1 MNQGELFA
9 SPSNAVIQAPL
20 PATDPKDARVN
31 RPIRNQME
39 MVVRD
44 LESLIPDDHPARA
57 VWQFLDRMELSAFY
71 ASIKSVQSSPGRPAT
86 DPQTLL
92 ALWVYAT
99 VDGVG
104 SARRLERLCQEH
116 DVYRWLVGGVPIN
129 YHMLSDFRV
138 EHKEALDTLLTEII
152 AAMMRAELVTLKRV
166 AQDGTKVRANAGGG
180 SFHRRATLDKCHREA
195 KEQVE
200 LLAKEREH
208 PDPELSRRERAARER
223 AAKEREWRVE
233 EALKNLEEVQ
243 AAKERQKKRAG
254 KKRAEKITEARA
266 STTDP
271 EARVMRMPDGGFRPA
286 YNVQLVTDVDS
297 LVVVGVA
304 VSNSGTDQ
312 GEALEVE
319 QQVAKRAGKHP
330 EQYLMDSGF
339 VDLEQIIEMER
350 SGVAV
355 YAPPKAGHEA
365 PKANDPAEIAKWRAR
380 MSTEEGKETYKQRDS
395 TAEWSN
401 AQIKGRH
408 GVHQFGVRGIERV
421 TSFMLLMAVTHN
433 LLRWITLTT

>member
-1 MNQGELFA
+1 MSQGELFV
-9 SPSNAVIQAPL
+9 SPSNAATGASQ

-57 VWQFLDRMELSAFY
+57 VWQFLDRMDLSAFY
-71 ASIKSVQSSPGRPAT
+71 SSIKSVQSSPGRPAT

-104 SARRLERLCQEH
+104 SARRLEKLCEEH
-116 DVYRWLVGGVPIN
+116 DVYRWMVGGVPIN

-152 AAMMRAELVTLKRV
+152 AAMMRAQLVTLKRV
-166 AQDGTKVRANAGGG
+166 AQDGTKVRASAGSS
-180 SFHRRATLDKCHREA
+180 SFHRRPTLNECQRKA
-195 KEQVE
+195 KERVE

-208 PDPELSRRERAARER
+208 PDPQISRREQEAKER
-223 AAKEREWRVE
+223 AAKGREKRIE
-233 EALKNLEEVQ
+233 EALRNLEQVQ
-243 AAKERQKKRAG
+243 AAKERQKKRPG
-254 KKRAEKITEARA
+254 KDRKGKITEARA

-271 EARVMRMPDGGFRPA
+271 EARVMRMSDGGYRPA
-286 YNVQLVTDVDS
+286 YNVQLVTDVGS
-297 LVVVGVA
+297 LVIVGVA
-304 VSNSGTDQ
+304 VSNRGTDQ
-312 GEALEVE
+312 GEALEME
-319 QQVAKRAGKHP
+319 QQVAKRGGKHP
-330 EQYLMDSGF
+330 EQYLMDTGF
-339 VDLEQIIEMER
+339 VNLKQIIEMEKT
-350 SGVAV
+350 GVEV
-355 YAPPKAGHEA
+355 YTPPQAGHEGQ
-365 PKANDPAEIAKWRAR
+365 KAKDPPEVAKWRAR
-380 MSTEEGKETYKQRDS
+380 TGTEEGKDLYKER
-395 TAEWSN
+395 TCAEWTN
-401 AQIKGRH
+401 AQIKERH
-408 GVHQFGVRGIERV
+408 GLRQFNVRGLNKV